1 MLRLVLARIAAAIPT
16 LFAVVTL
23 TFFVMRLAPG
33 GPFDTE
39 RGLDPAIMKNIQHA
53 YGLDQPLYK
62 QYGLYLWNLLHGDF
76 GPSLHWRDFSVN
88 DIFAH
93 ALPIS
98 MQIGAEALVLA
109 LLIGVP
115 LGMAAA
121 IRPRGATLWLARI
134 VTLCGIA
141 VPAFVVAPLL
151 QVAFG
156 LDLHWLP
163 VAGWEDGDW
172 RHQILPVFT
181 LALPQIAVILRLTQA
196 AMRDVLSSPY
206 IRTLRAF
213 GFPASHIYLHA
224 LRGAALPV
232 LSYLG
237 PAAAGLL
244 TGTVVVETIFAIPGL
259 GRYFIDGA
267 LGRDY
272 TIVMGTVIVVAVF
285 VIAFNLVV
293 DLTYGLVDPRV
304 RHE

>member
-1 MLRLVLARIAAAIPT
+1 MLRLVLTRIAAAIPT

-23 TFFVMRLAPG
+23 SFFVMRLAPG

-39 RGLDPAIMKNIQHA
+39 RGLDPDILKNVQHA
-53 YGLDQPLYK
+53 YGLDLPIYK
-62 QYGLYLWNLLHGDF
+62 QYGLYLWTLLHGDL

-88 DIFAH
+88 DIFSV
-93 ALPIS
+93 ALPVS

-109 LLIGVP
+109 LLVGLP

-121 IRPRGATLWLARI
+121 IRPQGFLICIARI

-141 VPAFVVAPLL
+141 VPAFVAAPLL

-163 VAGWEDGDW
+163 VAGWDDGDW

-181 LALPQIAVILRLTQA
+181 LALPQIAVILRLTEA
-196 AMRDVLSSPY
+196 AMHDILLAPF
-206 IRTLRAF
+206 IRTMRAF
-213 GFPASHIYLHA
+213 GLPASYIYLHA
-224 LRGAALPV
+224 FRGACLPV

-259 GRYFIDGA
+259 GRYFVDGA

-272 TIVMGTVIVVAVF
+272 TIVMGTVIVVCVF
-285 VIAFNLVV
+285 IIVFNLIV
-293 DLTYGLVDPRV
+293 DLAYGVIDPRV
-304 RHE
+304 REQ

>member
-1 MLRLVLARIAAAIPT
+1 MLRLIFTRILAAIPT

-23 TFFVMRLAPG
+23 SFFVMRLAPG
-33 GPFDTE
+33 GPFDAE
-39 RGLDPAIMKNIQHA
+39 RGLDPEIMKNVQHA
-53 YGLDQPLYK
+53 YGLDLPLYR
-62 QYGLYLWNLLHGDF
+62 QYGLYLWNLLHGDL

-88 DIFAH
+88 DIFKS

-109 LLIGVP
+109 LIVGVP

-121 IRPRGATLWLARI
+121 IKPYGWRLWLARI

-151 QVAFG
+151 QVGFG

-163 VAGWEDGDW
+163 VASWEDGDW

-181 LALPQIAVILRLTQA
+181 LALPQIAVILRLTEA
-196 AMRDVLSSPY
+196 AMHDVLSAPF

-224 LRGAALPV
+224 LRGACLPV

-244 TGTVVVETIFAIPGL
+244 TGTVVVESIFAIPGL
-259 GRYFIDGA
+259 GRYFVDGA

-285 VIAFNLVV
+285 IIVFNLLV
-293 DLTYGLVDPRV
+293 DLTYALVDPRV

>member
-1 MLRLVLARIAAAIPT
+1 MLRLFLTRIAAAIPT

-23 TFFVMRLAPG
+23 AFFVMRLAPG
-33 GPFDTE
+33 GPFDSE
-39 RGLDPAIMKNIQHA
+39 RGLDPEILKNVQHA
-53 YGLDQPLYK
+53 YGLDLPLYK
-62 QYGLYLWNLLHGDF
+62 QYGLYLWSLLHGDL

-88 DIFAH
+88 DIFSV

-98 MQIGAEALVLA
+98 MQIGAEALVFA
-109 LLIGVP
+109 LLCGVP

-121 IRPRGATLWLARI
+121 IRPYSWTLWLARI

-196 AMRDVLSSPY
+196 AMRDVLSAPF

-213 GFPASHIYLHA
+213 GLPASHIYVHA
-224 LRGAALPV
+224 FRAACLPV

-244 TGTVVVETIFAIPGL
+244 TGTVVVETIFAIPSL
-259 GRYFIDGA
+259 GRYFVDGA

-272 TIVMGTVIVVAVF
+272 TIVMGTVVVVALFIIV
-285 VIAFNLVV
+285 FNLFV
-293 DLTYGLVDPRV
+293 DLAYGLVDPRV
-304 RHE
+304 RHD

>member
-1 MLRLVLARIAAAIPT
+1 MLRLILTRILTAIPT

-23 TFFVMRLAPG
+23 SFFVMRLAPG
-33 GPFDTE
+33 GPFDAE
-39 RGLDPAIMKNIQHA
+39 RGLDPEILKNVQHA
-53 YGLDQPLYK
+53 YGLDQPLYQ
-62 QYGLYLWNLLHGDF
+62 QYGLYLWHLLHGDL

-88 DIFAH
+88 DIFKS

-98 MQIGAEALVLA
+98 MQIGAEALILA
-109 LLIGVP
+109 LITGIP

-121 IRPRGATLWLARI
+121 IKPSGWTLWLARI

-151 QVAFG
+151 QVGFG
-156 LDLHWLP
+156 LHLGWLP
-163 VAGWEDGDW
+163 VASWEDGDW

-181 LALPQIAVILRLTQA
+181 LALPQIAVILRLTDA
-196 AMRDVLSSPY
+196 AMRDVLSAPF
-206 IRTLRAF
+206 IRTMRAF
-213 GFPASHIYLHA
+213 GLPDSSIYLHA
-224 LRGAALPV
+224 FRGASLPV

-244 TGTVVVETIFAIPGL
+244 TGTVVVESIFAIPGL
-259 GRYFIDGA
+259 GRYFVDGA

-272 TIVMGTVIVVAVF
+272 TIVMGTVIVVALFIIV
-285 VIAFNLVV
+285 FNLLV
-293 DLTYGLVDPRV
+293 DLAYGLVDPRV

>member
-1 MLRLVLARIAAAIPT
+1 MLRLILARIAAAIPT

-23 TFFVMRLAPG
+23 SFFVMRLAPG
-33 GPFDTE
+33 GPFDAE
-39 RGLDPAIMKNIQHA
+39 RGLDPEILKNVQHA
-53 YGLDQPLYK
+53 YGLDLPLYK
-62 QYGLYLWNLLHGDF
+62 QYGLYLWSLLHGDL

-88 DIFAH
+88 DIFSV

-98 MQIGAEALVLA
+98 MRIGGEALGFA

-121 IRPRGATLWLARI
+121 IRPRGGTLWLARI

-156 LDLHWLP
+156 LGLRWLP

-196 AMRDVLSSPY
+196 AMRDVLSAPFV
-206 IRTLRAF
+206 RTLRAF
-213 GFPASHIYLHA
+213 GLPASYIYLHA
-224 LRGAALPV
+224 FRGACLPV

-244 TGTVVVETIFAIPGL
+244 TGTVVVETIYAIPGL
-259 GRYFIDGA
+259 GRYFVDGA

-285 VIAFNLVV
+285 IIIFNLLV

-304 RHE
+304 RHD

>member
-1 MLRLVLARIAAAIPT
+1 MLRLIFSRIAAAIPT
-16 LFAVVTL
+16 LFVIVTL
-23 TFFVMRLAPG
+23 SFFVMRLAPG
-33 GPFDTE
+33 GPFDAE
-39 RGLDPAIMKNIQHA
+39 RGLDPEILKNVQHA

-62 QYGLYLWNLLHGDF
+62 QYGLYLWSLLHGDF
-76 GPSLHWRDFSVN
+76 GPSLHWRDFGVN
-88 DIFAH
+88 DIFAR

-98 MQIGAEALVLA
+98 MRIGAEALALA
-109 LLIGVP
+109 LLTGVP

-121 IRPRGATLWLARI
+121 IKPHGMVLWLARV

-151 QVAFG
+151 QVGFG

-163 VAGWEDGDW
+163 VAGWEDGDP
-172 RHQILPVFT
+172 RYQILPVLT
-181 LALPQIAVILRLTQA
+181 LALPQMAVILRLTEA
-196 AMRDVLSSPY
+196 GMRDALQAPY

-213 GFPASHIYLHA
+213 GLSAPHIYLHA
-224 LRGAALPV
+224 FRGACLPV

-237 PAAAGLL
+237 PASAGLL

-259 GRYFIDGA
+259 GRYFVDGA

-272 TIVMGTVIVVAVF
+272 TIVMGTVVVVAVF
-285 VIAFNLVV
+285 VIVFNLLV
-293 DLTYGLVDPRV
+293 DLAYGMIDPRV

>member
-1 MLRLVLARIAAAIPT
+1 MLRLILARIAAAIPT
-16 LFAVVTL
+16 LFAIVTL
-23 TFFVMRLAPG
+23 SFFVMRLAPG
-33 GPFDTE
+33 GPFDSE
-39 RGLDPAIMKNIQHA
+39 RGLDPEILKNVQHA
-53 YGLDQPLYK
+53 YGLDLPLYK
-62 QYGLYLWNLLHGDF
+62 QYGLYLWNLLHGDL

-88 DIFAH
+88 DIFRV

-98 MQIGAEALVLA
+98 MQIGAEALAFA
-109 LLIGVP
+109 LLVGVP
-115 LGMAAA
+115 LGMGAA
-121 IRPRGATLWLARI
+121 IRPHGAMLWTARI

-151 QVAFG
+151 QVGFG
-156 LDLHWLP
+156 LNLGWLP

-196 AMRDVLSSPY
+196 AMRDVLQAPF

-213 GFPASHIYLHA
+213 GLPASHIYLHA
-224 LRGAALPV
+224 FRGACLPV

-244 TGTVVVETIFAIPGL
+244 TGTVVVETIFSIPGL
-259 GRYFIDGA
+259 GRYFVDGA

-272 TIVMGTVIVVAVF
+272 TIVMGTVVTVAVF
-285 VIAFNLVV
+285 IIVFNLIV
-293 DLTYGLVDPRV
+293 DLAYGFVDPRV
-304 RHE
+304 RHD